1 MKIYINIFAF
11 LLLVPIQL
19 FAQDEQLYLRNDS
32 IVETIGSSYM
42 NLDQLLVEAETQMG
56 KMFDEKKNN
65 ALLKRFEKLSA
76 SELQQPKCQ
85 EIKEALKHQKETY
98 QEICKFLEIKVKK
111 ENGNIPNAHAR
122 NSVKKDVDAAMKRL
136 ERSQYFRYY
145 KNFQKV
151 LKQLS
156 DDMGPTSKKTWPT
169 ESSLRSYVDG
179 LIKQL

>member
-19 FAQDEQLYLRNDS
+19 FAQDEQHYLRNDS

-56 KMFDEKKNN
+56 KKFDENKNN
-65 ALLKRFEKLSA
+65 ALLKRIGKLSA

-98 QEICKFLEIKVKK
+98 QEICKFLNSVSYDNVFIKDA
-111 ENGNIPNAHAR
+111 NDRGH
-122 NSVKKDVDAAMKRL
+122 VKKDVDAAMKRL